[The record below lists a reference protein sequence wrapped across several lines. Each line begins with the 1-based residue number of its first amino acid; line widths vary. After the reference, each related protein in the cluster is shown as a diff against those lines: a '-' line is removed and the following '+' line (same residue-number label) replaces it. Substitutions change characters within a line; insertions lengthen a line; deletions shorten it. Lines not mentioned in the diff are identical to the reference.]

1 MMSNSSEARVEHW
14 FSGMGSYSNKAGEK
28 KGELNTGALEWLV
41 IPGKP

>member
-1 MMSNSSEARVEHW
+1 MKPGSNT
-14 FSGMGSYSNKAGEK
+14 GSLEWVVIPIKPGEK